1 MDSGEAKL
9 EFEGQEEIPSSWFV
23 SSLEEGEAESTALCP
38 AVLDWRTE
46 PYLQTGK
53 KLRQLELNFYKVF
66 ENTGIIG
73 DVGKQPEAKT
83 DAVPEETVVVIVENT
98 NEVVEKAEDGVKP
111 TYKRQTGK
119 IKKKEGWALA
129 ANNRK
134 VSSWLRNETRMK
146 KEEREQKQSR
156 RLEERTVLDM
166 DWTDPVI
173 DMIRN

>member
-53 KLRQLELNFYKVF
+53 KLRQLELNFSRVF

-73 DVGKQPEAKT
+73 DVGKQPDVIA
-83 DAVPEETVVVIVENT
+83 DADPEETVVVIVVNT
-98 NEVVEKAEDGVKP
+98 QEAVEKAVDEVKP

-119 IKKKEGWALA
+119 IKKKEGLSLA
-129 ANNRK
+129 AKNRK

-146 KEEREQKQSR
+146 KEEREEKHSR
-156 RLEERTVLDM
+156 RLEEETVMNM
-166 DWTDPVI
+166 DWTLGLSSGQTQ
-173 DMIRN
+173 